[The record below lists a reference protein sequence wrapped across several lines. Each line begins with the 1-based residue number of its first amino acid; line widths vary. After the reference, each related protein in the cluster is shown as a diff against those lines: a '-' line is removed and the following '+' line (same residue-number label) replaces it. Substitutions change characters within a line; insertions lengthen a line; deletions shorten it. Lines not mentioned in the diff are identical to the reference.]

1 MKPFADLAAK
11 GNCDVRIF
19 EEEITQRLNSLIKLC
34 LARLSLFRKETI
46 I

>member
-19 EEEITQRLNSLIKLC
+19 EEEIKQRLNSLIKLC
-34 LARLSLFRKETI
+34 GTI
-46 I
+46 KFIP